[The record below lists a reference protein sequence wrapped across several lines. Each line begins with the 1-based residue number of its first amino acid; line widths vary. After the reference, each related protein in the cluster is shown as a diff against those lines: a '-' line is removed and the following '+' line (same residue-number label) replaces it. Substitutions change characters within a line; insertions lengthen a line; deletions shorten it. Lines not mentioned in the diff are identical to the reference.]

1 MADTISPTFDAIPC
15 APPDALSSEPARAS
29 MWEATSRIEESIWTM
44 EVEVSRARS
53 ARCPTLW
60 ATSRAD
66 TAADAAR
73 TAAVAGKLF
82 PEDAARTT
90 VRAKTIDSGKAAKI
104 ARLEAEGN
112 NRKAKVSGSGGSK
125 LAKKAKPAPGG
136 GGIGKG
142 KATAKVKSKAAAK
155 ASKGGKRK

>member
-1 MADTISPTFDAIPC
+1 MTLLSIRDLDVFYGKAQALHEVSLEVGAGKIVAIIGPNGAGKSTLLDSVVGLTKRQGQITFDGR
-15 APPDALSSEPARAS
+15 D
-29 MWEATSRIEESIWTM
+29 
-44 EVEVSRARS
+44 VSRMA
-53 ARCPTLW
+53 P
-60 ATSRAD
+60 
-66 TAADAAR
+66 
-73 TAAVAGKLF
+73 
-82 PEDAARTT
+82 
-90 VRAKTIDSGKAAKI
+90 AKI

-142 KATAKVKSKAAAK
+142 KATAKVKSKAATK